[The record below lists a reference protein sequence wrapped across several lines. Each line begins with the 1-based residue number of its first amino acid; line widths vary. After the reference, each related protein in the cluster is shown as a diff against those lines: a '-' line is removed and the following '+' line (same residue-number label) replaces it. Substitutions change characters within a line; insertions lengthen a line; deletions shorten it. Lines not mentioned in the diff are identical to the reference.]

1 MRSRGITPITT
12 TPARKIST
20 LMAAGRMWPTTGKC
34 GRPMDRQGGRRI
46 AMATGPGSLTTAG
59 RGLGTS
65 RGDGRHITMA
75 AGCITAI
82 RGPGGRDR
90 CGAQGSIVPSG
101 RRGTYRSLAGA
112 GALDLVSASAGEV
125 GADLAGCH
133 WGQVIGSIRGGA
145 ATAAGFDLPAGA
157 AAASGAFGGGG
168 S

>member
-20 LMAAGRMWPTTGKC
+20 LMAAGRMCPTTGKC
-34 GRPMDRQGGRRI
+34 GRPMNRKVGRRI
-46 AMATGPGSLTTAG
+46 ALGTGPGSLTAAG

-101 RRGTYRSLAGA
+101 RPRTFRSLDGA
-112 GALDLVSASAGEV
+112 EGLDLASASAGEV
-125 GADLAGCH
+125 GADLAGCR
-133 WGQVIGSIRGGA
+133 WGRVTGSIRGGA
-145 ATAAGFDLPAGA
+145 GTAGGFGFA
-157 AAASGAFGGGG
+157 GGGG
-168 S
+168 GGVGGA